1 MPTTTY
7 LLNTDVTGT
16 STTATDLLSGT
27 AVSNAGPN
35 GQVWVSGTQ
44 KAHKSD
50 ETHKLTFDSKFTL
63 FGRESGITVVPADSN
78 LVSGE
83 NALSAHGRVVFYGQV
98 RPNEPLTLN
107 VENSASNGASDI
119 TTYSIEVKTQ

>member
-7 LLNTDVTGT
+7 LLNKSVTGT
-16 STTATDLLSGT
+16 STADTDLLSGT

-44 KAHKSD
+44 RAHKSD
-50 ETHKLTFDSKFTL
+50 ESFKLTFDSTFTL

-78 LVSGE
+78 LVSGDD
-83 NALSAHGRVVFYGQV
+83 ALAAHGRVVFYGQV

-107 VENSASNGASDI
+107 VENSSSNGASDV